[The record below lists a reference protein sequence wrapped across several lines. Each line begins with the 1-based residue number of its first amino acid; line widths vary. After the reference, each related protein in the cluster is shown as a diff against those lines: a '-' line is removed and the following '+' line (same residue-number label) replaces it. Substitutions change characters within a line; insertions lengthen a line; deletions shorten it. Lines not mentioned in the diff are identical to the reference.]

1 MKPRSLAPGRSRRG
15 PRRSTAISGVHP
27 LVRRGVLA
35 GAAAATLS
43 CSAGPDAEREQEQ
56 GAGGNSDVAADDSLA
71 LGTSA
76 AALSTD
82 GAVCVSIR
90 RGTLGTVRDAT
101 LWQNAAGWNDSTSPN
116 LSTGSVASAGAR
128 RSLVRFDLSSV
139 PTGATVTSATLS
151 LHQTY
156 KVDSSTIGVYR
167 VTAPWEER
175 TVTWRSLGDSGFD
188 AESVA
193 TIAAEAGVGA
203 RAADVSSLVQ
213 SWVLGTAQNHGV
225 LLDEASSHSTGLRSS
240 EIESVEQRPRLDVC
254 YVTCSDGRM
263 NGLEA
268 GIDCGGPHC
277 APCVGATTGASSTAS
292 AASSSAATSSSS
304 AATSSSTGASSSAGD
319 PCADPAALPP
329 DPTPPAR
336 LSETGLYVDIA
347 TRSRAANTLEYRPAY
362 ELWSDGAS
370 KRRFVYLPRC
380 STIDTSDMDH
390 WSLPVGTRFWKEF
403 RAEGVA
409 VETRLIHRFGPGI
422 DDWVFAAYAWDPTRN
437 DAFLVEDGVEDARGT
452 SHDIPRTAD
461 CWECHGKLP
470 ERILGFSA
478 LQLSHDGSG
487 ETITSLSNA
496 GWLTVPMP
504 RGFRPPGDAKAAA
517 ALGYLH
523 ANCGNCHN
531 STGVATLRTRLLA
544 ANTTVEST
552 DTYATGVGVTPS
564 FWEPGVVHRIT
575 AGDPDSSAVVR
586 RMAHRGTRTQMPPIG
601 SEVVDAAGV
610 AAVRAWIEGVRPPA
624 GAGGSGAASG
634 SASASSAGVGAS
646 SASAGASS
654 ASATTTTASVGAGGA
669 SPDAGSA
676 GTGAGGGVPVSGSS
690 SAGSG
695 SAGAACTGV
704 PRLKLTPVAS
714 GLSTP
719 LFLTSPP
726 GDTSR
731 MFVLEKDGVVRLIKD
746 GVLRSTPF
754 LDIRGGTS
762 CPPSRP
768 ASANPLVCTPSPTAE
783 GGLLGMAFHPNYASN
798 GRFWLFYTAAPRGNV
813 TIAEFRRSAANPDVA
828 DTSAASMPVRKLL
841 DTKHGGWNHAGGT
854 LAFGPDGY
862 LYASV
867 GDSAVTPYSTSP
879 AKDLASPLGKILRID
894 VDTGLGPSGN
904 LSGAGVNPLVW
915 DYGLR
920 NPWRISF
927 DRRTGDLYIADV
939 GQNAWEELNIEP
951 ARAGRRNYGWPTM
964 EGDHC
969 VSSGCSRVGVAPAV
983 EHSHSSGEGGSI
995 TGGHVYRGSAIP
1007 CLQGRYVYGD
1017 YGTHRFW
1024 TLRWDGSRVRDH
1036 VEITADLASSL
1047 PAASFGEDA
1056 AGELYVVMLTGEV
1069 FRIDPR

>member
-1 MKPRSLAPGRSRRG
+1 M
-15 PRRSTAISGVHP
+15 
-27 LVRRGVLA
+27 
-35 GAAAATLS
+35 
-43 CSAGPDAEREQEQ
+43 
-56 GAGGNSDVAADDSLA
+56 
-71 LGTSA
+71 
-76 AALSTD
+76 
-82 GAVCVSIR
+82 
-90 RGTLGTVRDAT
+90 RDAT
-101 LWQNAAGWNDSTSPN
+101 LWQNAPAWSDSASPN
-116 LSTGSVASAGAR
+116 LSTGSAGSAGRR
-128 RSLVRFDLSSV
+128 RSLVQFDLSPV
-139 PTGATVTSATLS
+139 PTGATVVSAS
-151 LHQTY
+151 MIFHQTY
-156 KVDSSTIGVYR
+156 KVESSAISVHR
-167 VTAPWEER
+167 VMVPWEER
-175 TVTWRSLGDSGFD
+175 TAAWRSVGDSGFER
-188 AESVA
+188 ESAA

-203 RAADVSSLVQ
+203 RAAEVSSLVQ
-213 SWVLGTAQNHGV
+213 AWVLGTAQNHGV
-225 LLDEASSHSTGLRSS
+225 LLDEAPAHNTNLRSS
-240 EIESVEQRPRLDVC
+240 EIGNVEERPRLDVC
-254 YVTCSDGRM
+254 YVTCSDGVR

-277 APCVGATTGASSTAS
+277 APCTGATTGASSTAAS
-292 AASSSAATSSSS
+292 STAASSTAASST
-304 AATSSSTGASSSAGD
+304 AASSSTGASSSAD
-319 PCADPAALPP
+319 DACADPAALPP
-329 DPTPPAR
+329 DPLPPER
-336 LSETGLYVDIA
+336 LSETGLYADIK
-347 TRSRAANTLEYRPAY
+347 TRSRAANTVEFRPVY
-362 ELWSDGAS
+362 ELWSDGAA

-403 RAEGVA
+403 RADGVA

-422 DDWVFAAYAWDPTRN
+422 DDWVFAAYAWDPSGN

-452 SHDIPRTAD
+452 AHDIPRTAD

-478 LQLSHDGSG
+478 LQLSHHGPG

-496 GWLTVPMP
+496 GWLTVPRP
-504 RGFRPPGDAKAAA
+504 GGVRPPGDATAAA

-531 STGVATLRTRLLA
+531 DTGVATLRTRLLA

-552 DTYATGVGVTPS
+552 DTYKTGVGVTPS

-575 AGDPDSSAVVR
+575 AGDPESSAVVR
-586 RMAHRGTRTQMPPIG
+586 RMAHRGSRAQMPTIG
-601 SEVVDAAGV
+601 SEAVDAAGL
-610 AAVRAWIEGVRPPA
+610 ATVRAWIEDLRPPA
-624 GAGGSGAASG
+624 GSSSGGGSASASSAASG
-634 SASASSAGVGAS
+634 SASASSAS
-646 SASAGASS
+646 S
-654 ASATTTTASVGAGGA
+654 GAGGA
-669 SPDAGSA
+669 GA
-676 GTGAGGGVPVSGSS
+676 GTGSS
-690 SAGSG
+690 SASTGSG
-695 SAGAACTGV
+695 GSGGSGGACSGV
-704 PRLKLTPVAS
+704 PRLKLTQVAS
-714 GLSTP
+714 GLETP

-726 GDTSR
+726 GDASR
-731 MFVLEKDGVVRLIKD
+731 KFVLEKDGVVRLIKN
-746 GVLRSTPF
+746 GVLLPTPF

-768 ASANPLVCTPSPTAE
+768 ASAHPLVCTPSPTAE
-783 GGLLGMAFHPNYASN
+783 GGLLGMAFHPSYASN

-828 DTSAASMPVRKLL
+828 DTSAGSLPVRKLL

-854 LAFGPDGY
+854 LAFGPDGH

-867 GDSAVTPYSTSP
+867 GDAAVTPYSTSP
-879 AKDLASPLGKILRID
+879 AKDLSSPLGKILRIN

-915 DYGLR
+915 DHGLR
-920 NPWRISF
+920 NPWRFSF

-951 ARAGRRNYGWPTM
+951 ARTGRRNYGWPTM

-995 TGGHVYRGSAIP
+995 TGGYVYRGSAIP

-1024 TLRWDGSRVRDH
+1024 TLRWDGGAVRDH

-1056 AGELYVVMLTGEV
+1056 DGELYVVMLTGEV

>member
-1 MKPRSLAPGRSRRG
+1 M
-15 PRRSTAISGVHP
+15 
-27 LVRRGVLA
+27 
-35 GAAAATLS
+35 
-43 CSAGPDAEREQEQ
+43 
-56 GAGGNSDVAADDSLA
+56 
-71 LGTSA
+71 
-76 AALSTD
+76 
-82 GAVCVSIR
+82 
-90 RGTLGTVRDAT
+90 RDAT
-101 LWQNAAGWNDSTSPN
+101 LWQNAPAWTDSASPN
-116 LSTGSVASAGAR
+116 LSTGSAGSAGRR
-128 RSLVRFDLSSV
+128 RSLVHFDLSPV
-139 PTGATVTSATLS
+139 PTGATVVSAS
-151 LHQTY
+151 MIFHQTY
-156 KVDSSTIGVYR
+156 KVESSAIGVHR
-167 VTAPWEER
+167 VMVPWEER
-175 TVTWRSLGDSGFD
+175 TVAWRSVGDGGFER
-188 AESVA
+188 ESAA

-203 RAADVSSLVQ
+203 RAADVASLVQ
-213 SWVLGTAQNHGV
+213 AWVLGTAPNHGV
-225 LLDEASSHSTGLRSS
+225 LLDEAPARTTNLRSS
-240 EIESVEQRPRLDVC
+240 EIDRAEERPRLDVC
-254 YVTCSDGRM
+254 YVTCSDGVM

-277 APCVGATTGASSTAS
+277 APCTGATTGASSTAV
-292 AASSSAATSSSS
+292 SS
-304 AATSSSTGASSSAGD
+304 AATSSSTGASSSAAH

-329 DPTPPAR
+329 DPTPPER
-336 LSETGLYVDIA
+336 LSETGLYADIA
-347 TRSRAANTLEYRPAY
+347 TRSRAANTLEFRPAY
-362 ELWSDGAS
+362 ELWSDGAA

-422 DDWVFAAYAWDPTRN
+422 DDWVFAAYAWDPSGR

-452 SHDIPRTAD
+452 RHDIPRTAD

-470 ERILGFSA
+470 ERVLGFSA
-478 LQLSHDGSG
+478 LQLSHQGSG
-487 ETITSLSNA
+487 ETIRSLSNA

-504 RGFRPPGDAKAAA
+504 GGFRPPGDATAAA

-531 STGVATLRTRLLA
+531 DTGVATLRTRLLA
-544 ANTTVEST
+544 ADTTVEST

-564 FWEPGVVHRIT
+564 FWESGVVHRIT
-575 AGDPDSSAVVR
+575 AGDPESSAVVR
-586 RMAHRGTRTQMPPIG
+586 RMAHRGSRAQMPPIG
-601 SEVVDAAGV
+601 SEIADAAGL
-610 AAVRAWIEGVRPPA
+610 AAVRAWIGGLRPTGGA
-624 GAGGSGAASG
+624 AGGGGGAASGGASVSSASASAGGATSGAGGGSAGAGSTGASSGSGAGGSG
-634 SASASSAGVGAS
+634 
-646 SASAGASS
+646 
-654 ASATTTTASVGAGGA
+654 
-669 SPDAGSA
+669 
-676 GTGAGGGVPVSGSS
+676 
-690 SAGSG
+690 GSG
-695 SAGAACTGV
+695 PACAGV
-704 PRLKLTPVAS
+704 PRLKLTQVAS
-714 GLSTP
+714 GLEAP

-731 MFVLEKDGVVRLIKD
+731 MFVLEKDGVVRLIKN
-746 GVLRSTPF
+746 GVLLATPF

-768 ASANPLVCTPSPTAE
+768 ASAHPLVCTPSATAE
-783 GGLLGMAFHPNYASN
+783 GGLLGIAFHPSYASN

-828 DTSAASMPVRKLL
+828 DTAAGSLPVRTLL

-854 LAFGPDGY
+854 LAFGPDGH

-867 GDSAVTPYSTSP
+867 GDAAVTPYSTSP
-879 AKDLASPLGKILRID
+879 AKDLSSPLGKILRID
-894 VDTGLGPSGN
+894 VNTGVGPSGN
-904 LSGAGVNPLVW
+904 LSGAGVDPLVW

-920 NPWRISF
+920 NPWRFSF

-951 ARAGRRNYGWPTM
+951 ARTGRRNYGWPTM

-969 VSSGCSRVGVAPAV
+969 VASGCTRVGIAPAV

-995 TGGHVYRGSAIP
+995 TGGYVYRGPAIP

-1024 TLRWDGSRVRDH
+1024 TLRWDGGAVRDH
-1036 VEITADLASSL
+1036 VEITSDLASSL

>member
-1 MKPRSLAPGRSRRG
+1 M
-15 PRRSTAISGVHP
+15 
-27 LVRRGVLA
+27 
-35 GAAAATLS
+35 
-43 CSAGPDAEREQEQ
+43 
-56 GAGGNSDVAADDSLA
+56 
-71 LGTSA
+71 
-76 AALSTD
+76 
-82 GAVCVSIR
+82 
-90 RGTLGTVRDAT
+90 RDAT
-101 LWQNAAGWNDSTSPN
+101 LWQNAPAWSDSASPN
-116 LSTGSVASAGAR
+116 LSTGSAGSAGRR
-128 RSLVRFDLSSV
+128 RSLVQFDLSPV
-139 PTGATVTSATLS
+139 PTGATVVSAS
-151 LHQTY
+151 MIFHQTY
-156 KVDSSTIGVYR
+156 KVESSAISVHR
-167 VTAPWEER
+167 VMVPWEER
-175 TVTWRSLGDSGFD
+175 TAAWRSVGDSGFER
-188 AESVA
+188 ESAA

-203 RAADVSSLVQ
+203 RAAEVSPLVQ
-213 SWVLGTAQNHGV
+213 AWVLGTAQNHGV
-225 LLDEASSHSTGLRSS
+225 LLDEAPAHNTSLRSS
-240 EIESVEQRPRLDVC
+240 EIGNVEERPRLDVC
-254 YVTCSDGRM
+254 YVTCSDGVR

-277 APCVGATTGASSTAS
+277 APCTGASSTAASSS
-292 AASSSAATSSSS
+292 AASSSAA
-304 AATSSSTGASSSAGD
+304 SSSTGASSSTDDA
-319 PCADPAALPP
+319 CADPAALPP
-329 DPTPPAR
+329 DPLPPER
-336 LSETGLYVDIA
+336 LSETGLYADIK
-347 TRSRAANTLEYRPAY
+347 TRSRAANTVEFRPAY
-362 ELWSDGAS
+362 ELWSDGAA

-422 DDWVFAAYAWDPTRN
+422 DDWVFAAYAWDPSGN

-452 SHDIPRTAD
+452 AHDIPRTED

-478 LQLSHDGSG
+478 LQLSHHGPG

-496 GWLTVPMP
+496 GWLTAP
-504 RGFRPPGDAKAAA
+504 RPGGVRPPGDATASA

-531 STGVATLRTRLLA
+531 DTGVATLRTRLLA

-552 DTYATGVGVTPS
+552 DTYRTGVGVTPS

-575 AGDPDSSAVVR
+575 AGDPESSAVVR
-586 RMAHRGTRTQMPPIG
+586 RMAHRGSRAQMPTIG
-601 SEVVDAAGV
+601 SEAVDTAGL
-610 AAVRAWIEGVRPPA
+610 ATVRAWIEDLKPPA
-624 GAGGSGAASG
+624 GSSSGGGSAASASSASASSAASG
-634 SASASSAGVGAS
+634 SASASSAASGS
-646 SASAGASS
+646 SASASGASS
-654 ASATTTTASVGAGGA
+654 GAGGA
-669 SPDAGSA
+669 
-676 GTGAGGGVPVSGSS
+676 GAGSGSS
-690 SAGSG
+690 SASTGSG
-695 SAGAACTGV
+695 GSGGSGGACSGV
-704 PRLKLTPVAS
+704 PRLKLTQVAS
-714 GLSTP
+714 GLEAP

-726 GDTSR
+726 GDASR
-731 MFVLEKDGVVRLIKD
+731 KFVLEKDGVVRLIKN
-746 GVLRSTPF
+746 GVLLSTPF

-768 ASANPLVCTPSPTAE
+768 ASAHPLVCTPSPTAE
-783 GGLLGMAFHPNYASN
+783 GGLLGMAFHPSYASN

-828 DTSAASMPVRKLL
+828 DTSAGSLPVRKLL

-854 LAFGPDGY
+854 LAFGPDGH

-867 GDSAVTPYSTSP
+867 GDAAVTPYSTSP
-879 AKDLASPLGKILRID
+879 AKDLSSPLGKILRIN

-915 DYGLR
+915 DHGLR
-920 NPWRISF
+920 NPWRFSF

-951 ARAGRRNYGWPTM
+951 ARTGRRNYGWPTM

-995 TGGHVYRGSAIP
+995 TGGYVYRGSAIP

-1024 TLRWDGSRVRDH
+1024 TLRWDGGAVRDH

>member
-1 MKPRSLAPGRSRRG
+1 MKRPLAPGLPGPSDCRSRRG
-15 PRRSTAISGVHP
+15 AASSRVHS
-27 LVRRGVLA
+27 LMMRGVLA
-35 GAAAATLS
+35 GAAVATVN
-43 CSAGPDAEREQEQ
+43 CSTGPGAE
-56 GAGGNSDVAADDSLA
+56 GDIAHGTGGVDDVGEGDLGDSPA
-71 LGTSA
+71 LGLGFGLGVA
-76 AALSTD
+76 RAALSSE
-82 GAVCVSIR
+82 AKVCVSIQ
-90 RGTLGTVRDAT
+90 RGERGTVRDAT
-101 LWQNAAGWNDSTSPN
+101 LWQNAPAWSDSASPN
-116 LSTGSVASAGAR
+116 LSTGAAGSAGRR
-128 RSLVRFDLSSV
+128 RSVVQFDLSPV
-139 PTGATVTSATLS
+139 PTGATVVSAS
-151 LHQTY
+151 MIVHQTY
-156 KVDSSTIGVYR
+156 KVDGSAIGVHR
-167 VTAPWEER
+167 VMIPWEER
-175 TVTWRSLGDSGFD
+175 TVAWRTFGDGGFER
-188 AESVA
+188 ESAA
-193 TIAAEAGVGA
+193 TIAAEAGVGP

-213 SWVLGTAQNHGV
+213 AWVLGTAPNHGV
-225 LLDEASSHSTGLRSS
+225 LLDEAPARSTSLRSS
-240 EIESVEQRPRLDVC
+240 EIDRAEERPRLDVC
-254 YVTCSDGRM
+254 YVTCSDGVM

-277 APCVGATTGASSTAS
+277 APCTGVTTGAAST
-292 AASSSAATSSSS
+292 AASSV
-304 AATSSSTGASSSAGD
+304 ATSSSTGGASSAGD

-329 DPTPPAR
+329 DPVPPDR
-336 LSETGLYVDIA
+336 LSETGLYADIA
-347 TRSRAANTLEYRPAY
+347 TRSRAANTREFRPAF
-362 ELWSDGAS
+362 ELWSDGAA

-422 DDWVFAAYAWDPTRN
+422 DDWVFAAYAWDPSGS

-452 SHDIPRTAD
+452 KHDIPRTAD

-478 LQLSHDGSG
+478 LQLSHAGPG
-487 ETITSLSNA
+487 ETIRSLSSA

-504 RGFRPPGDAKAAA
+504 GGFRPPGDATAAA

-531 STGVATLRTRLLA
+531 DTGVATLRTRLLA
-544 ANTTVEST
+544 ADTTVEST
-552 DTYATGVGVTPS
+552 DTYTTGVGVRPS
-564 FWEPGVVHRIT
+564 FWETGVVHRIT
-575 AGDPDSSAVVR
+575 AGDPESSAVVR
-586 RMAHRGTRTQMPPIG
+586 RMAHRGSRAQMPPIG
-601 SEVVDAAGV
+601 SEVADAAGL
-610 AAVRAWIEGVRPPA
+610 AAVRAWIEDVRPPA
-624 GAGGSGAASG
+624 GAASGGSSASTSSASASGASASSAASG
-634 SASASSAGVGAS
+634 SASASGATS
-646 SASAGASS
+646 
-654 ASATTTTASVGAGGA
+654 GAGG
-669 SPDAGSA
+669 GSA
-676 GTGAGGGVPVSGSS
+676 GTGAGGSTGASSGSG
-690 SAGSG
+690 AGGSG
-695 SAGAACTGV
+695 GAGPACAGV
-704 PRLKLTPVAS
+704 PRLKLTQVAS
-714 GLSTP
+714 GLEAP

-731 MFVLEKDGVVRLIKD
+731 MFVLEKDGVVRLIKN
-746 GVLRSTPF
+746 GVLLATPF

-768 ASANPLVCTPSPTAE
+768 ASARPLVCTPSPTAE
-783 GGLLGMAFHPNYASN
+783 GGLLGMAFHPSYASN

-813 TIAEFRRSAANPDVA
+813 TIAEFRRSATNPDVA
-828 DTSAASMPVRKLL
+828 DTAAGSVPVRTLL
-841 DTKHGGWNHAGGT
+841 DAKHGGWNHAGGT

-879 AKDLASPLGKILRID
+879 AKDLSSPLGKILRID
-894 VDTGLGPSGN
+894 VNTGLGPSGN

-920 NPWRISF
+920 NPWRFSF

-951 ARAGRRNYGWPTM
+951 ARTGRRNYGWPTM

-969 VSSGCSRVGVAPAV
+969 VASGCSRVGVAPAV

-995 TGGHVYRGSAIP
+995 TGGYVYRGSAIP

-1024 TLRWDGSRVRDH
+1024 TLRWDGSAARDH
-1036 VEITADLASSL
+1036 VEITGDLASSL

>member
-1 MKPRSLAPGRSRRG
+1 M
-15 PRRSTAISGVHP
+15 
-27 LVRRGVLA
+27 
-35 GAAAATLS
+35 
-43 CSAGPDAEREQEQ
+43 
-56 GAGGNSDVAADDSLA
+56 
-71 LGTSA
+71 
-76 AALSTD
+76 
-82 GAVCVSIR
+82 
-90 RGTLGTVRDAT
+90 RDAT
-101 LWQNAAGWNDSTSPN
+101 LWQNAPAWSDSASPN
-116 LSTGSVASAGAR
+116 LSTGAAGSAGRR
-128 RSLVRFDLSSV
+128 RSVVQFDLSPV
-139 PTGATVTSATLS
+139 PTGATVVSAS
-151 LHQTY
+151 MIVHQTY
-156 KVDSSTIGVYR
+156 KVDSSAIGVHR
-167 VTAPWEER
+167 VMIPWEER
-175 TVTWRSLGDSGFD
+175 TVAWRTFGDGGFER
-188 AESVA
+188 ESAA
-193 TIAAEAGVGA
+193 TIAAEAGVGP

-213 SWVLGTAQNHGV
+213 AWVLGTAPNHGV
-225 LLDEASSHSTGLRSS
+225 LLDEAPARSTSLRSS
-240 EIESVEQRPRLDVC
+240 EIDRAEERPRLDVC
-254 YVTCSDGRM
+254 YVTCSDGVM

-268 GIDCGGPHC
+268 GVDCGGPHC
-277 APCVGATTGASSTAS
+277 APCTGVTTGAAST
-292 AASSSAATSSSS
+292 AASSV
-304 AATSSSTGASSSAGD
+304 ATSSSTGGASSAGE

-329 DPTPPAR
+329 DPVPPDR
-336 LSETGLYVDIA
+336 LSETGLYADIA
-347 TRSRAANTLEYRPAY
+347 TRSRAANTREFRPAY
-362 ELWSDGAS
+362 ELWSDGAA

-409 VETRLIHRFGPGI
+409 AETRLIHRFGPGI
-422 DDWVFAAYAWDPTRN
+422 DDWVFAAYAWDPSGS

-452 SHDIPRTAD
+452 KHDIPRTED

-478 LQLSHDGSG
+478 LQLSHAGTG
-487 ETITSLSNA
+487 ETIRSLSNA

-504 RGFRPPGDAKAAA
+504 GGLRPPGDATAAA

-531 STGVATLRTRLLA
+531 DTGVATLRTRLLA
-544 ANTTVEST
+544 ADTTVEST
-552 DTYATGVGVTPS
+552 DTYTTGVGVRPS
-564 FWEPGVVHRIT
+564 FWETGVVHRIT
-575 AGDPDSSAVVR
+575 AGDPESSAVVR
-586 RMAHRGTRTQMPPIG
+586 RMAHRGSRAQMPPIG
-601 SEVVDAAGV
+601 SEVADAAGL
-610 AAVRAWIEGVRPPA
+610 AAVSAWIEDVRPPA
-624 GAGGSGAASG
+624 GAASGGSSASASSASASSASASSASASSASASSASASSASASSASASSAASG
-634 SASASSAGVGAS
+634 SASASSASAS
-646 SASAGASS
+646 SASASSASASS
-654 ASATTTTASVGAGGA
+654 ASASSAAS
-669 SPDAGSA
+669 GSA
-676 GTGAGGGVPVSGSS
+676 SASGAGGG
-690 SAGSG
+690 
-695 SAGAACTGV
+695 SAGAGASSGSGAGGSGGAGPACAGV
-704 PRLKLTPVAS
+704 PRLKLTQVAS
-714 GLSTP
+714 GLEAP

-731 MFVLEKDGVVRLIKD
+731 MFVLEKDGVVRLIKN
-746 GVLRSTPF
+746 GVLLATPF

-768 ASANPLVCTPSPTAE
+768 ASARPLVCTPSPTAE
-783 GGLLGMAFHPNYASN
+783 GGLLGMAFHPSYASN

-813 TIAEFRRSAANPDVA
+813 TIAEFRRSATNPDVA
-828 DTSAASMPVRKLL
+828 DTSAGSVPVRTLL
-841 DTKHGGWNHAGGT
+841 DAKHGGWNHAGGT

-879 AKDLASPLGKILRID
+879 AKDLSSPLGKILRID
-894 VDTGLGPSGN
+894 VNTGLGPSGN

-920 NPWRISF
+920 NPWRFSF

-951 ARAGRRNYGWPTM
+951 ARTGRRNYGWPTM

-969 VSSGCSRVGVAPAV
+969 VASGCSRAGVAPAV

-995 TGGHVYRGSAIP
+995 TGGYVYRGSAIP

-1024 TLRWDGSRVRDH
+1024 TLRWDGSAVRDH
-1036 VEITADLASSL
+1036 MEITGDLASSL